1 MTRSRAIGTPGAQL
15 GAMTLNSAVLAL
27 LVVSSGCQLEGEPAT
42 AGPSL
47 AVTIQAAQARMHE
60 RFRSAQRIEQA
71 ITHSD
76 LDRARTE
83 ARELA
88 ELTEPEIVPRWRPY
102 LERIAPAAHQIDRAA
117 DVVAA
122 AKATAALGR
131 ECARCHEA
139 MAAKVTFPTQPRPA
153 DDARLAP
160 KMLGHQWA
168 AARMWE
174 GLIGP
179 ANDRWLEGAQA
190 LAQAPLAIV
199 AEGPVRTDTGNI
211 GDDVARVRLYANR
224 AVAARTGDARAEI
237 FGDLLA
243 TCAHCHAVIR
253 DR

>member
-1 MTRSRAIGTPGAQL
+1 MTPNFAL
-15 GAMTLNSAVLAL
+15 LAL
-27 LVVSSGCQLEGEPAT
+27 MVVSAGCQIEGEPAT

-47 AVTIQAAQARMHE
+47 AATIQAAQARMHE

-83 ARELA
+83 ARALA
-88 ELTEPEIVPRWRPY
+88 QLTEPEIVPRWRPY

-122 AKATAALGR
+122 ANATAALGR

-139 MAAKVTFPTQPRPA
+139 MAAKITFPLQPRPME
-153 DDARLAP
+153 DARLAP
-160 KMLGHQWA
+160 QMLGHQWA

-190 LAQAPLAIV
+190 LAQVPLTIV
-199 AEGPVRTDTGNI
+199 AEEPMTASRKSPMRADGDMI

-224 AVAARTGDARAEI
+224 AVAARNGDARAEI
-237 FGDLLA
+237 FGELLA